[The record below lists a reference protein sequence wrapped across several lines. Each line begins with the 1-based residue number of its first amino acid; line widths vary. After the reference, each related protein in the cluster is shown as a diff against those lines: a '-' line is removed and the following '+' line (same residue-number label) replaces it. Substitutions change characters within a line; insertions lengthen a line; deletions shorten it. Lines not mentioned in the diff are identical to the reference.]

1 MPTLII
7 TLILLKYTW
16 AVLNLVAMLIGIRA
30 YMVWSDQ
37 TSNNASMRDNA
48 QASKLQVRDVK

>member
-7 TLILLKYTW
+7 TLILLKYIW